1 MGQCLEEEIKK
12 NKYFILIGL
21 SSSQKI
27 SNIHNE
33 TVVID
38 FSNSIGNESLLDFS
52 EQSKSIKN
60 LIICA
65 TALESSNIER
75 WQKYSK
81 DCKAR
86 IILAPNTSIGVLQT
100 LKAAA
105 QIAKTMTDNNFD
117 IRIEETHH
125 KNKIDSP
132 SGTIFLKKY
141 QKNCA

>member
-1 MGQCLEEEIKK
+1 MLRRRNKE
-12 NKYFILIGL
+12 NKYFILIGGS

-75 WQKYSK
+75 WQNILKT
-81 DCKAR
+81 AR
-86 IILAPNTSIGVLQT
+86 LGL
-100 LKAAA
+100 
-105 QIAKTMTDNNFD
+105 F
-117 IRIEETHH
+117 
-125 KNKIDSP
+125 
-132 SGTIFLKKY
+132 
-141 QKNCA
+141 